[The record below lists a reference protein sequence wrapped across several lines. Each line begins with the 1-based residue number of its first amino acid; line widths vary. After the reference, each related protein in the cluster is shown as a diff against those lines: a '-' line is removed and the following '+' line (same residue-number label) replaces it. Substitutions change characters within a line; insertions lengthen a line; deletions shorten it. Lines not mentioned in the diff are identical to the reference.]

1 MGEFQVGNAT
11 STSMNTLVPN
21 FSVQNGKIDNVY
33 NIQNTYWEFNDAS
46 KQLGYYKKIPE
57 LKKAIDALSLWT
69 VGKGFSCNSL
79 TKVTVDYFV
88 GYGEDTF
95 VSLMWNMIV
104 QKKVFGDAFAEIVRV
119 KKQIVNLKPLYT
131 GNMRIYF
138 TENGVIDHYEHRQA
152 NGKYKTYQPDEIFH
166 LANDRIANE
175 MHGTSVIDACKDV
188 IDFRNELLTD
198 YRKLTHRDLAL
209 GVMYVEADKESDLTA
224 VKNKYADAVKNG
236 EVLVLPKGT
245 AELAD
250 SPTRS
255 HQDRL
260 ALIQY
265 LEGFFY
271 QAVGVPR
278 VIASSQDYSEA
289 SSKVGF
295 LTFEPVYTFEQT
307 LLEAD
312 LWNQLGMRITFNR
325 PPSLMDSMQS
335 SEGKNTGQTGFQ
347 PNDVQTSVTRTE

>member
-1 MGEFQVGNAT
+1 MGDFLASSAT
-11 STSMNTLVPN
+11 TTNLSNTVPN
-21 FSVQNGKIDNVY
+21 FSVASQTPDNVY
-33 NIQNTYWEFNDAS
+33 NKAQTFWDFPDAS
-46 KQLGYYKKIPE
+46 KQMGYYKKIPE
-57 LKKAIDALSLWT
+57 LKKAIDALAIWT
-69 VGKGFSCNSL
+69 VGKGFTANAL
-79 TKVTVDYFV
+79 DKVTVDYFV

-95 VSLMWNMIV
+95 VSILWNMIV
-104 QKKVFGDAFAEIVRV
+104 QKKIFGDAFAEIVKV
-119 KKQIVNLKPLYT
+119 KGQLVNLKPLYA

-138 TENGVIDHYEHRQA
+138 TENGVIERYEHRQA
-152 NGKYKTYQPDEIFH
+152 NGDFKTYQPDEIFH

-175 MHGTSVIDACKDV
+175 MHGISVIDACKDV

-209 GVMYVEADKESDLTA
+209 GVMYVDADKESEMTA
-224 VKNKYADAVKNG
+224 VKNKYADAIKNG

-250 SPTRS
+250 APQRS

-289 SSKVGF
+289 SSKVGY
-295 LTFEPVYTFEQT
+295 LTFEPIYTFEQT

-312 LWNQLGMRITFNR
+312 LWNQLGLRITFNR
-325 PPSLMDSMQS
+325 PPSLS
-335 SEGKNTGQTGFQ
+335 STMGESEQKNTGQTGFQ
-347 PNDVQTSVTRTE
+347 QSDVQASVGRTE